1 MGINPCFPDKSDHDF
16 GIADVLSELVEF
28 GIEKTVNNEII
39 DAVPVVGT
47 VQAFAKIVSSHRAAV
62 MQKQTERFLKELN
75 AQTITQKELQ
85 RYRDR
90 VENNPSFLQEEVG
103 RVLFA
108 LSKSYDAEK
117 ATMLARIYGAYVKEV
132 IRWDDCQELIE
143 IVSRLFVGDLP
154 ILQEVAKG
162 KAKET
167 TIETQHIAERLSGLG
182 ILSLR
187 LKPMTTYPGSISPE
201 DEQIIE
207 ITSIGKKFIQC
218 IGL

>member
-90 VENNPSFLQEEVG
+90 VENNLLFPPRRSRQSLIRPIKIIRCGKGDNAGQNLWGIRQGSDQVG
-103 RVLFA
+103 
-108 LSKSYDAEK
+108 
-117 ATMLARIYGAYVKEV
+117 
-132 IRWDDCQELIE
+132 
-143 IVSRLFVGDLP
+143 
-154 ILQEVAKG
+154 
-162 KAKET
+162 
-167 TIETQHIAERLSGLG
+167 
-182 ILSLR
+182 
-187 LKPMTTYPGSISPE
+187 
-201 DEQIIE
+201 
-207 ITSIGKKFIQC
+207 
-218 IGL
+218 